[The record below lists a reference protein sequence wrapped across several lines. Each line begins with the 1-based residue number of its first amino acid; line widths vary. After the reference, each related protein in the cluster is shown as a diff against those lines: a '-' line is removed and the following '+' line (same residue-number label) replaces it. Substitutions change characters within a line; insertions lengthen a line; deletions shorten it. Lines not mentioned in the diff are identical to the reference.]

1 MNFRSS
7 HNWSML
13 SFFLTRRLTLKKLFS
28 SQPRCFVYVE
38 FIRKPCPCLTHVGQI
53 TCAVFTL
60 FSPGVSCEKW
70 IFCRNEI
77 LFLWKSLV
85 NHLEDILQE
94 SVYLG
99 HALIMIIFDCTLMFG
114 HALEPRVKYLFLL
127 IRWYKIIF
135 I

>member
-60 FSPGVSCEKW
+60 FSPGVSCKVW

-85 NHLEDILQE
+85 IHLEDILQE

-99 HALIMIIFDCTLMFG
+99 HALIIIIFDCTLMFS
-114 HALEPRVKYLFLL
+114 HVLEPRVKYLFLL
-127 IRWYKIIF
+127 IRCYKIIL

>member
-7 HNWSML
+7 HNWSMP

-28 SQPRCFVYVE
+28 SQSRCIVSVE
-38 FIRKPCPCLTHVGQI
+38 FIRKPCLCLTHVGQI

-60 FSPGVSCEKW
+60 FSPSVSCKVW

-77 LFLWKSLV
+77 LFLWKNLV

-99 HALIMIIFDCTLMFG
+99 HVLTIIIFDYTLMFS
-114 HALEPRVKYLFLL
+114 HALEPRVKYLFPL
-127 IRWYKIIF
+127 IRC
-135 I
+135 